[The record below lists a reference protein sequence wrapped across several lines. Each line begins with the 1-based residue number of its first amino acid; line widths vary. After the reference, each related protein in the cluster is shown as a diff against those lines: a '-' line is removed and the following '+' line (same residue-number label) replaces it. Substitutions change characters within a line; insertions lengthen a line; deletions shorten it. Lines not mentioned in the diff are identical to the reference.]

1 MLEQPVANT
10 PPAMDRA
17 YEGDKTRGIVETLG
31 MTPVVPPKA
40 NRKIEQDCDRKPC
53 KLQNEVGRPFR
64 RLKSCRRIRTRFDK
78 LDAMCPSVVNFA
90 VVVEMI
96 YDLA

>member
-1 MLEQPVANT
+1 
-10 PPAMDRA
+10 MDHA
-17 YEGDKTRGIVETLG
+17 YEGDKTRGLMETLG

-40 NRKIEQDCDRKPC
+40 NRKIEQDCDCKPY

-78 LDAMCPSVVNFA
+78 LDAMFPGFLNFA
-90 VVVEMI
+90 VVELI